1 MGLRLWTPGSR
12 LEFQDHRTGAFGLE
26 GAMATIFPVPCRGEH
41 PCYFICDR
49 RWPRVCWDLAASRGC
64 SAVGQLL

>member
-26 GAMATIFPVPCRGEH
+26 GAMATIFPVP
-41 PCYFICDR
+41 
-49 RWPRVCWDLAASRGC
+49 LSRG
-64 SAVGQLL
+64 APLLFHL